1 MRPCFGV
8 IALPLWCGLA
18 KACVPKKS
26 MNVMKQ
32 QSSYKEMALS
42 FYKEI
47 IGKRDIARADE
58 IIAENYIQHNPQ
70 LKTGRAGVLEALEY
84 LKKMPAPPANAPS
97 PIRRV
102 IAEGEFVALHLAVD
116 IGGTRKYVVDIF
128 RIESGKLAE
137 HWDAIQD
144 EPVVNKNGYAMIDGP
159 TEILDIALT
168 GAHSALVKA
177 FADEVLQGR
186 SHERIPEWVSVDL
199 VQHDPQIDGGAKG
212 LQDFLAQPRVCWR
225 KVHHIIVEGNFAV
238 VQSEIS
244 VAEEPF
250 VRYDVFRLSNLKI
263 AEQWSVQQAVP
274 PRMMHTNGMI

>member
-1 MRPCFGV
+1 MCS
-8 IALPLWCGLA
+8 
-18 KACVPKKS
+18 KKS
-26 MNVMKQ
+26 MKAMKQ
-32 QSSYKEMALS
+32 QSNHKELVLS

-47 IGKRDIARADE
+47 IGKRDTARTDE
-58 IIAENYIQHNPQ
+58 LIAEDYIQHNPQ

-102 IAEGEFVALHLAVD
+102 IADGEFVALHLAVD

-128 RIESGKLAE
+128 RIEAGKLAE

-144 EPVVNKNGYAMIDGP
+144 EPVVNKHGYTMIDGP
-159 TEILDIALT
+159 TEIIDVALT
-168 GAHSALVKA
+168 DAHSARVKA

-186 SHERIPEWVSVDL
+186 NHERIPEWVSVDL

-212 LQDFLAQPRVCWR
+212 LQDFLALPHVRWK
-225 KVHHIIVEGNFAV
+225 KVHHMIVEGNFAV

-244 VAEEPF
+244 IEGEPF
-250 VRYDVFRLSNLKI
+250 VRYDVFRLSNRKI
-263 AEQWSVQQAVP
+263 GEQWSVQQAIP
-274 PRMMHTNGMI
+274 ARMMHANGMI